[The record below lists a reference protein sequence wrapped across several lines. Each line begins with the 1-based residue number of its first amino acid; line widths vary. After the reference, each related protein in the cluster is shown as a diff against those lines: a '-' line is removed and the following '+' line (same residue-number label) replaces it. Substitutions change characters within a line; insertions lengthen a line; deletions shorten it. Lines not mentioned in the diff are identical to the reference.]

1 MKNLHFA
8 IICSYN
14 VVKHLNELEELTEE
28 QQELLFDLECTAW
41 SKVTEDDMQEFNFN
55 GDCTPLYQAVKT
67 EVMKVLQN
75 NKLTYVDNR
84 CYGYLTDSIE
94 KIFLIIFSKAVGII

>member
-14 VVKHLNELEELTEE
+14 CVKHLNELEELTEE
-28 QQELLFDLECTAW
+28 QRDLLFDLECKAW
-41 SKVTEDDMQEFNFN
+41 SKVTEDDMQELNFN
-55 GDCTPLYQAVKT
+55 GDYTTLYQAIKT
-67 EVMKVLQN
+67 EVMEVLQN

-84 CYGYLTDSIE
+84 CYDYLIDSIYE
-94 KIFLIIFSKAVGII
+94 IIRTK

>member
-28 QQELLFDLECTAW
+28 QRELLFDLECNAW
-41 SKVTEDDMQEFNFN
+41 NKVTVDDMQEINFN
-55 GDCTPLYQAVKT
+55 GDYAPLYQAIKK
-67 EVMKVLQN
+67 EVLEVLQN
-75 NKLTYVDNR
+75 NKLTFADHR
-84 CYGYLTDSIE
+84 CYGYLIDSVYAIMPA
-94 KIFLIIFSKAVGII
+94 K